1 MSSKIPPLLEPY
13 LGLPEEASLIILTN
27 VLGASSNWLV
37 LRYLYSILQ
46 QGRGAGADE
55 REESGVVL
63 VSFMRDLAFW
73 REGASRL
80 GLDLDSLS
88 RAGKFSF
95 VDGLAGLLSGGQG
108 SESTGDRGRVLKGGK
123 LDDVRRGIEAA
134 IGDVRLAS
142 KVLIVDQLDELL
154 AISGEEDVTGLA
166 LEGMLLSLREAK
178 HKAAWSQLTWHYQR
192 VHATVLTFSA
202 DDALLRTQTT
212 SLERS
217 HAALVLAQSHAA
229 DVVLSLRMLDTG
241 VAKDV
246 SGVVRITDR
255 GGEEESAEYL
265 YHVGADGNVKV
276 FERGA

>member
-1 MSSKIPPLLEPY
+1 MSNKIPALLEQY
-13 LGLPEEASLIILTN
+13 LGLPEEASLTILTN
-27 VLGASSNWLV
+27 TLGASSNWLV

-46 QGRGAGADE
+46 SGRGADAGVGEKEA
-55 REESGVVL
+55 SPGVVF

-95 VDGLAGLLSGGQG
+95 VDGLTGLLSGDQG
-108 SESTGDRGRVLKGGK
+108 SETTGDKGRVLKSGK
-123 LDDVRRGIEAA
+123 LDDVRRSIETA
-134 IGDVRLAS
+134 IADVRS
-142 KVLIVDQLDELL
+142 GPKVLIIDQLDELL
-154 AISGEEDVTGLA
+154 AIFGEEDVTGLA
-166 LEGMLLSLREAK
+166 LEGMLLSLRERI
-178 HKAAWSQLTWHYQR
+178 HT
-192 VHATVLTFSA
+192 TVLTFSV
-202 DDALLRTQTT
+202 DDALLRNQRT

-217 HAALVLAQSHAA
+217 HAALVLAQAHAA

-246 SGVVRITDR
+246 SGVVRVTERDR
-255 GGEEESAEYL
+255 AEASAEYL

-276 FERGA
+276 FERGT